1 MQKSAAIKIADGR
14 DAKWIL
20 FAAATAAA
28 AWDFND
34 DVEDGLMYRSVHND
48 TYKRK
53 EANEQLSSV
62 LGV

>member
-1 MQKSAAIKIADGR
+1 MQKSAAIKIADRR
-14 DAKWIL
+14 DAKWLL

-28 AWDFND
+28 WDFND
-34 DVEDGLMYRSVHND
+34 DDEDGLMYRSVHND